1 MFTDPFHCAFRDRKL
16 QPNYCPSL
24 VTLTGL
30 QTCLLPAD
38 PFFTCL
44 ISAYSRKTP
53 HKSGKIFVKR
63 AWNVAR
69 IQF

>member
-16 QPNYCPSL
+16 QPNYCLSL

-30 QTCLLPAD
+30 QTCLLPAE
-38 PFFTCL
+38 PFFHL
-44 ISAYSRKTP
+44 FDFSVLE
-53 HKSGKIFVKR
+53 KSGKIFVKR